1 MSDEDTKKSGAYRL
15 EYASSGRAKCKGPKP
30 CNGSPIAKGELR
42 LGSQVDFRGNT
53 SFAWRHWGCTTS
65 VVIAKF
71 KDAFDNPDELDG
83 FEELKAVDKERVRK
97 AWEDGKVADEDIPPT
112 AKKTGDAGD
121 AGEDD
126 EKPKKKR
133 APPKK
138 KARKDEDDGD
148 GEDDEEKP
156 KRKKAASKKEPAAR
170 KAPAAKKAPAKKKAA
185 KKDSDSEGENFA
197 DEMDKISDDDEDDD
211 DDADA
216 GKKRKR
222 PSPKKA
228 PESKKTKKPAAKKS
242 KKKAISDDE
251 DDDD

>member
-156 KRKKAASKKEPAAR
+156 KRKKSCLEERTCCEEGTDCEESTSQKESCQKGQR
-170 KAPAAKKAPAKKKAA
+170 LGRR
-185 KKDSDSEGENFA
+185 ELCG
-197 DEMDKISDDDEDDD
+197 
-211 DDADA
+211 
-216 GKKRKR
+216 
-222 PSPKKA
+222 
-228 PESKKTKKPAAKKS
+228 
-242 KKKAISDDE
+242 
-251 DDDD
+251 